1 MVTSVDVRT
10 FAEAM
15 RAVSAAAS
23 QELPAVLETVASQA
37 ESLLDCR
44 GVAIDLTEGFGDGLV
59 FRRAR
64 IPSFAASLGAGML
77 PTWRPRPERRRR
89 LEAGDVI
96 WVGDFQADLDPIV
109 LAERPWLREIGSR
122 LLAPLLADDEL
133 IGVLSAV
140 WSEPGRASPEQLQV
154 AEALGRAAAV
164 AVRTARLLQSQ
175 RALVE
180 AARVIS
186 STANRDLDATLDV
199 LIEQA
204 SALLRTDDVTLH
216 LIDPLSLEF
225 VRRRVS
231 ALARLGERT
240 RPGTRFAPDRLVQE
254 VIATGRPVF
263 TPDFQGDP
271 RITPEAKADLP
282 SVVASLAMPLVVD
295 GEPVGGLFA
304 HWTGPHRMN
313 SHELETADAFARQ
326 AALAIR
332 GARLLEERERARR
345 ELEAVLDAAS
355 DSIVVYRADGRL
367 VRTNRIARQR
377 FVDRIGEV
385 PRSLDEYLDRARPTQ
400 AAEPTRTPAQRA
412 LDGETADGV
421 LTYADTKGRE
431 RRFHVHAAP
440 ILGSDGSV
448 QAAVVVSRDITDL
461 EDAIA
466 ERARLDG
473 AVKTARLVAHQLN
486 TKLAIVLG
494 NAEMLRADLDG
505 ADAELAD
512 DVLQGADDAARI
524 VARLQ
529 RLIRFEETEM
539 AGIAMLD
546 LDAATSRS

>member
-1 MVTSVDVRT
+1 MDVRT

-355 DSIVVYRADGRL
+355 DSVVVYRADGRL
-367 VRTNRIARQR
+367 VRANRIARQR

-400 AAEPTRTPAQRA
+400 AAEPMRTPAQRA